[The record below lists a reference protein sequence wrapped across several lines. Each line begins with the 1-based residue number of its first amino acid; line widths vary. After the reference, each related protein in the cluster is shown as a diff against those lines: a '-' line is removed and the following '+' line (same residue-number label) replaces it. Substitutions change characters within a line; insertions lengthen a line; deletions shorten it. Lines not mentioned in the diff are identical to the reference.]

1 MAGSGTIAAMD
12 TGFSQVLASIGRTSG
27 GSFTVI
33 VPPDW
38 LQGRTVFGGLQMA
51 LGTRAMR
58 AVLPLQAAALPL
70 RSAQMTFVGPLLGG
84 QPIRL
89 HAEALRVGKSTVHA
103 RCDLRHDE
111 GGLACTVVAIFGGPR
126 ESHFVKEMPQP
137 DPGCTADE
145 VDGTPF
151 SAAPAFLQHF
161 EMRIAQGAW
170 PYSGH
175 HEPRSMIYARLRDR
189 DCGSEDAVLALADV
203 IPTPV
208 LSTLKVPAPAS
219 SVNWMIELLRDPAY
233 LDLHDWVLIDTE
245 VRAGTAGYL
254 SQTSVLHGADG
265 HAYAVSHQTVAVFG

>member
-1 MAGSGTIAAMD
+1 MD
-12 TGFSQVLASIGRTSG
+12 NGFSQVLASIDRTAGAS
-27 GSFTVI
+27 STVT

-84 QPIRL
+84 QPIRMD
-89 HAEALRVGKSTVHA
+89 AEALRVGKSTVHA
-103 RCDLRHDE
+103 RCDLRHDD
-111 GGLACTVVAIFGGPR
+111 GKLASTVVAIFGGPR
-126 ESHFVKEMPQP
+126 ESHFVKEMPRP
-137 DPGCTADE
+137 DPGMKPDQSDSMWHASGPD
-145 VDGTPF
+145 F
-151 SAAPAFLQHF
+151 RQHF
-161 EMRIAQGAW
+161 DVRIARGGG
-170 PYSGH
+170 PYTGY

-208 LSTLKVPAPAS
+208 LSTLKSPAPAS

-254 SQTSVLHGADG
+254 SQTSVLYGADG
-265 HAYAVSHQTVAVFG
+265 HAYSVSHQTVAVFG